1 MTSGKGARRVGLL
14 AALLVLAAA
23 TEASAQAAKKSW
35 FERIDANGDGAV
47 EPGELA
53 VVVDRQFGRL
63 DVNND
68 GNLSLDEMPKPAGSN
83 AAQAAEGAP
92 KPEGGAAQPDR
103 RVQARFARLDR
114 DDDGRLSSEE
124 FRVTRE
130 GLFRR
135 LDANKD
141 GKLNP
146 EEAPGPR
153 GRG

>member
-63 DVNND
+63 DVNGD
-68 GNLSLDEMPKPAGSN
+68 GSLSPDEMPKPAGN
-83 AAQAAEGAP
+83 AAAPAAQAAPPGAP
-92 KPEGGAAQPDR
+92 PRPQAGLHPPPTAGRRPASRGSTRTTTVGSPARSSGRRGKASSAA
-103 RVQARFARLDR
+103 
-114 DDDGRLSSEE
+114 S
-124 FRVTRE
+124 TRT
-130 GLFRR
+130 RT
-135 LDANKD
+135 AS
-141 GKLNP
+141 
-146 EEAPGPR
+146 
-153 GRG
+153 